1 MVVFKSKTPNAEVI
15 GESILGLIEGMG
27 AFKST
32 ALKILA
38 DNGVENPTPGN
49 WYNLQSYL
57 NAYKILYERLGD
69 MTLKVIGMKIP
80 EKAVL
85 PPDLD
90 SIEKLLI
97 HDMLDKAYNMNIR
110 GGENGFYK
118 YEKTGKKSGIMTCT
132 NPFPCAFDIGLIN
145 GFMNKLRSSGDL
157 PRVKHIE
164 GPCRMNGGHMCK
176 YEISW

>member
-1 MVVFKSKTPNAEVI
+1 MVVFKSKSPNAEVI
-15 GESILGLIEGMG
+15 GESILALVEGMG

-32 ALKILA
+32 ALKILSE
-38 DNGVENPTPGN
+38 NGVENPTPGN
-49 WYNLQSYL
+49 WYSLQSYL
-57 NAYKILYERLGD
+57 NAYKILYEKLGD

-118 YEKTGKKSGIMTCT
+118 YEKKGKKNGIMTCT

-145 GFMNKLRSSGDL
+145 GFMNKLRCSGDI
-157 PRVKHIE
+157 PRVKHVE
-164 GPCRMNGGHMCK
+164 GPCRMKGEHMCK